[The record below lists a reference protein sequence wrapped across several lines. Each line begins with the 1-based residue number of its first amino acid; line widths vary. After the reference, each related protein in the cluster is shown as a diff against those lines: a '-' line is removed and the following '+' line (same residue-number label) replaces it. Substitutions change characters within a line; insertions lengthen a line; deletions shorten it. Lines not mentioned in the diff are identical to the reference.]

1 MSWRILKIEQ
11 FSSMDMDKKQRSE
24 VLFNLVRTECGNIK
38 KGSLRKAGSVQNATA
53 NKTSL
58 NSLFMAFLL
67 SSFSSGSLERDLI
80 SAKRN

>member
-11 FSSMDMDKKQRSE
+11 FSSMDKKQRSE
-24 VLFNLVRTECGNIK
+24 ALFNLVRTECGNIK
-38 KGSLRKAGSVQNATA
+38 KGSSRKAGSVQNATA

-58 NSLFMAFLL
+58 NSLFMPFLL